1 MEVLAGM
8 MRVEIGI
15 KMERLAEVLVRSP
28 NRLEDIRDMCL
39 EIATDI
45 DQYLQEVEEGAY
57 DNYHE
62 DDDDEE
68 DDDDDEPYNLEEDER
83 YQEYKYRF
91 GGDDDDEY

>member
-1 MEVLAGM
+1 M

-28 NRLEDIRDMCL
+28 NRLEDIRDLCL
-39 EIATDI
+39 ELATDI

-57 DNYHE
+57 DSY
-62 DDDDEE
+62 DDDE
-68 DDDDDEPYNLEEDER
+68 DDEDEEEELYEPENDER

-91 GGDDDDEY
+91 GGDDDDDY

>member
-1 MEVLAGM
+1 M
-8 MRVEIGI
+8 MRVEIGV
-15 KMERLAEVLVRSP
+15 KMERLAEVLLKSP

-39 EIATDI
+39 ELATDI

-57 DNYHE
+57 DTYDDDD

-68 DDDDDEPYNLEEDER
+68 DLYEPEEDER

-91 GGDDDDEY
+91 GSDDDDEY